1 MMVTIIIISDP
12 YATKS
17 HNEQFKKEETNPFVR
32 LSLPKENHVP
42 WNRNLTHFLQRRMVQ
57 DYKQH
62 IQSSNKEKRTVNTL
76 KKKNIY
82 ICLILV
88 NLVCN

>member
-12 YATKS
+12 YGTKS
-17 HNEQFKKEETNPFVR
+17 HNKQFKKEETNPFVR

-42 WNRNLTHFLQRRMVQ
+42 WNRNLTHFLQRGMVQ

-62 IQSSNKEKRTVNTL
+62 IRSSNKEKRTVNTL
-76 KKKNIY
+76 NIY
-82 ICLILV
+82 IYIYMLDSS
-88 NLVCN
+88 